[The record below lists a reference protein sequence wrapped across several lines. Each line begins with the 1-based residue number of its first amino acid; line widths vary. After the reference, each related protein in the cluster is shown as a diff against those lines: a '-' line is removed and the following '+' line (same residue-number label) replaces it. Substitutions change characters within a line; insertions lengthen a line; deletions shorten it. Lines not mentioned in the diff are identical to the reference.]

1 MVNRKRTKTQER
13 VNTTPHRKQNIEQ
26 HQTHRKSGIS
36 GVNTNTT
43 HTAKNWVIRT
53 PLITGDIKEQSPSFK
68 MISIKIYIFND
79 IQL

>member
-43 HTAKNWVIRT
+43 HTAKN
-53 PLITGDIKEQSPSFK
+53 
-68 MISIKIYIFND
+68 
-79 IQL
+79 

>member
-43 HTAKNWVIRT
+43 HTAK
-53 PLITGDIKEQSPSFK
+53 D
-68 MISIKIYIFND
+68 
-79 IQL
+79 